1 LQAGIVTNIVC
12 LEDFLGNC
20 RSVGAA
26 HRIAPERCIAL
37 LRHIHMPIATEIGG
51 ICEPA
56 NFMRRLWDFNA
67 QDSRQKKGCLRT
79 LFNLAINRQN
89 SDYFP

>member
-1 LQAGIVTNIVC
+1 
-12 LEDFLGNC
+12 
-20 RSVGAA
+20 
-26 HRIAPERCIAL
+26 
-37 LRHIHMPIATEIGG
+37 MPIATEIGG